1 MLYERIVSD
10 IKDAMKSKDTLKRDV
25 LKQVQMKAQAT
36 AKDLKTTVIDDVM
49 VMSAITKELKQ
60 LNQTKDSLK
69 GKEDSELYLSTVQK
83 EEILKGYLPEMM
95 SEDECLSAVGEIMS
109 ANPDVIG
116 GKLTGLIMST
126 MRGKADNKM
135 IKSCIDAL
143 TK

>member
-1 MLYERIVSD
+1 MIYERIVSD

-69 GKEDSELYLSTVQK
+69 GREDSELYLSTVQK
-83 EEILKGYLPEMM
+83 EEILKSYLPEMM

-109 ANPDVIG
+109 ANPDVTG

-126 MRGKADNKM
+126 LQGKADNKM